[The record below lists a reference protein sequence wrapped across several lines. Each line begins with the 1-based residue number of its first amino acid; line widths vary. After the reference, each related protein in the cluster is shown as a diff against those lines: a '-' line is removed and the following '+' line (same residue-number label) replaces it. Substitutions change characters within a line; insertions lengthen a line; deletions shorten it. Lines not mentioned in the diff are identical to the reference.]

1 MRFRAMIGLIVGQKT
16 LHPPHAAAEKT
27 PDRMG
32 AQVGERI
39 VNENVDRARDDVV
52 GGRAEVAL
60 FANDLAF
67 AVTVENG
74 GAFGPILELGARDFF

>member
-52 GGRAEVAL
+52 GGRTELAL
-60 FANDLAF
+60 FANNFAF
-67 AVTVENG
+67 AVVVKNG
-74 GAFGPILELGARDFF
+74 RAFGPILELRAGDFF